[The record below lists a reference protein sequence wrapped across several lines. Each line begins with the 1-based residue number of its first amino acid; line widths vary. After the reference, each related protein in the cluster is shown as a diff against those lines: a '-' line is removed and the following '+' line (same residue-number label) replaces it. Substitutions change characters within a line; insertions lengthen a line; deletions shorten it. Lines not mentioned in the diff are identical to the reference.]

1 MTSKSKTNDRP
12 PRKAAAKP
20 GTVKAGTGHIKTL
33 NPEAKKRKQTGGGE
47 LLKTPIEMARLGGFS
62 KRTLERLA
70 KAKLV
75 PVIRIGRLCFYDPAR
90 VMAALQRNLEVKEVQ
105 P

>member
-12 PRKAAAKP
+12 PRKAVAKP
-20 GTVKAGTGHIKTL
+20 GAVHPGTGHIKTP

-47 LLKTPIEMARLGGFS
+47 LLKTPTEMARLGGFS